1 MKGIMQQRSFKT
13 GEGFKIFDIHCK
25 EIKVEYVA
33 SLKSHEIVKEATS
46 RIDEDKVMLL
56 KSSSRK
62 LWSAESGIQIEMKQA
77 ALDRTSMID
86 KSLSFGWNHSC

>member
-1 MKGIMQQRSFKT
+1 MKGIMQQHSFKT
-13 GEGFKIFDIHCK
+13 GEGFTKFDNCK

-33 SLKSHEIVKEATS
+33 SLKSHAIVKEATS
-46 RIDEDKVMLL
+46 RINEDEVMLL

-62 LWSAESGIQIEMKQA
+62 LWSAESGIPIETKQA

-86 KSLSFGWNHSC
+86 KSLSFGWNHFC